1 MNQTLTQ
8 TIQQILDAHP
18 DGLTAC
24 EIRRAAIEESG
35 LRCTPRQ
42 VRDALRKHPH
52 LFIPLVDGVWRSK
65 AAVEGQA

>member
-1 MNQTLTQ
+1 MNRTLTQ
-8 TIQQILDAHP
+8 TIRQILDAHS
-18 DGLTAC
+18 DGLTAR

-42 VRDALRKHPH
+42 IRDALRRHAD
-52 LFIPLVDGVWRSK
+52 LFISIADGVWRSK